1 MFCNSYLFLV
11 CDFKYIS
18 ETIALYLRVDVAL
31 VTKTTSIRLRPIS
44 SEEVTKAKMQNAT
57 TLLHQVFS
65 LLSYLLKSD
74 SQILG
79 FLLLE

>member
-1 MFCNSYLFLV
+1 M
-11 CDFKYIS
+11 
-18 ETIALYLRVDVAL
+18 RVDVVL
-31 VTKTTSIRLRPIS
+31 VTKTTSVRLRPIS